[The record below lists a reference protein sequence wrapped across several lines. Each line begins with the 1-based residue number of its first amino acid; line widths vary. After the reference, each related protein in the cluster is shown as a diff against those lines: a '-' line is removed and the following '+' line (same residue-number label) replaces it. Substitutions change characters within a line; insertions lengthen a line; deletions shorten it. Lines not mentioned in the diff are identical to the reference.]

1 MPLQTSTSTHSF
13 SSAITL
19 VDASSNNPQP
29 QPPTPNSGMADYL
42 ALHAH
47 GSLHLD
53 RLTPYSPGIHHEF
66 NRTYEDME
74 EDKYLLMDAV
84 AERPD
89 AEAEFARWNNGA
101 IDSEEF
107 VTGMLRRIARLE
119 KSMAFA

>member
-1 MPLQTSTSTHSF
+1 
-13 SSAITL
+13 
-19 VDASSNNPQP
+19 
-29 QPPTPNSGMADYL
+29 
-42 ALHAH
+42 
-47 GSLHLD
+47 
-53 RLTPYSPGIHHEF
+53 
-66 NRTYEDME
+66 ME